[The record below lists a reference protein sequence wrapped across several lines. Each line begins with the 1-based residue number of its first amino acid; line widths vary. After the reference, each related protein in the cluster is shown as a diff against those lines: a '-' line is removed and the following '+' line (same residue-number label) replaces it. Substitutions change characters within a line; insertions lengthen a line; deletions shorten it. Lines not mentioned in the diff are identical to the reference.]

1 MNTEISF
8 HDAFKLLSNEDKIKI
23 INWQKCKHIYEQ
35 LEILI
40 YNSKDSHDFIALK
53 QYNPFN
59 RYYLIDG
66 DYINNDYIIQVEKN
80 GIIYVWSINDYD
92 GDDFYDINILGL
104 VDEKELFIL
113 CCQIFLYYYYKDNF
127 DKYLNIYK
135 FSFYYELECI
145 QKLLYI
151 EQKEQV
157 KYNGKFMYEIILKE
171 NNKGVISTKKI
182 KDYNHMSK
190 YQDDMC
196 GLLVL
201 FN

>member
-8 HDAFKLLSNEDKIKI
+8 HDAYKLLSNEDKIKI

-127 DKYLNIYK
+127 DKYLNIHK
-135 FSFYYELECI
+135 FSFYYELEGI